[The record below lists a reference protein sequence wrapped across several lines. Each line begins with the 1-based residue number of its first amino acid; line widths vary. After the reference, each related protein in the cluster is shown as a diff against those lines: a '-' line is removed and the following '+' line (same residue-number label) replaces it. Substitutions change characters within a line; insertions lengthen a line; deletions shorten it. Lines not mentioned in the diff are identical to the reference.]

1 MVTADGIRRRYYV
14 LTGAH
19 TLAASLIWG
28 VNTLFLLDSG
38 LDIFQVFVVNAVFT
52 TAMTIFEIPTGAV
65 ADTRGRR
72 VSLQW
77 SSLMLFAG
85 TLGYLAAGTWSL
97 GMPGFIAA
105 SAVLGLGFTF
115 FSGAAEAWAIDEL
128 KAVGD
133 VGSSTQLFAAAATA
147 SSATMLIG
155 TISGGLLGSL
165 DYRIPY
171 ILRAL
176 LLLLMLAISSFAMPE
191 EGWRPDGEKISAGE
205 RIKRTAED
213 SLRYGLREP
222 ILRQL
227 MAVSF
232 IMGIFMMWAF
242 YALQPYI
249 TDLAG
254 FPGAAW
260 LSGLVTAGITLSQ
273 IAGQMLAGRT
283 DRKRSRNKPLAG
295 ISGNSGRIIAVAM
308 VPAGLGALLTGL
320 AGLPALVNTLG
331 LPAAPILAVTG
342 ILLMM
347 GSLGY
352 ASPFLQSSLH
362 SRIPSE
368 KRATVVSLNSLVGSS
383 GAIFGQPLLGRL
395 AGRFGIASGYLV
407 GSLLFGLTQPV
418 LARFRRSEKEEETAG
433 TNQSEKPEDS

>member
-1 MVTADGIRRRYYV
+1 MNGKGIRRRYYI

-38 LDIFQVFVVNAVFT
+38 LNIFQVFVVNAVFT
-52 TAMTIFEIPTGAV
+52 AAMTIFEIPTGAV

-77 SSLMLFAG
+77 SSVMLFVG

-97 GMPGFIAA
+97 GMPGFITA

-115 FSGAAEAWAIDEL
+115 FSGAAEAWAVDEL
-128 KAVGD
+128 KAVGIE
-133 VGSSTQLFAAAATA
+133 GSSTGLFAAAATA
-147 SSATMLIG
+147 SSVTMLAG
-155 TISGGLLGSL
+155 TIAGGLLGSL

-176 LLLLMLAISSFAMPE
+176 LFLLMLALSTFAMPE
-191 EGWRPDGEKISAGE
+191 KGWHADGEKISAGE
-205 RIKRTAED
+205 RIKRTASD
-213 SLRYGLREP
+213 SLRYGLKEP

-232 IMGIFMMWAF
+232 ILGIFMMWAF

-254 FPGAAW
+254 YPGAAW

-273 IAGQMLAGRT
+273 ITGQQLAGRT
-283 DRKRSRNKPLAG
+283 DRKIRRDRSTA
-295 ISGNSGRIIAVAM
+295 SSGRIIALAM
-308 VPAGLGALLTGL
+308 IPAGLGSLLTGS
-320 AGLPALVNTLG
+320 AGLPVVVRTLG
-331 LPAAPILAVTG
+331 MPGTPILAVVG

-352 ASPFLQSSLH
+352 AAPFLQSSLH

-407 GSLLFGLTQPV
+407 GTVLFGLTQPV
-418 LARFRRSEKEEETAG
+418 LARFRRSER
-433 TNQSEKPEDS
+433 NEKKPDSQQFEMA